1 MILAVDIGNTNVVL
15 GGIEAGKIL
24 FEARIATDLIK
35 TSDQYAVELKNIL
48 SLYEVT
54 GGDFEGSIISS
65 VVPPVLNSFRT
76 AIRKLTGK
84 LPLVVGPG
92 IKTGLN
98 ILIDNPSQT
107 GGDLIVGAVAAIHE
121 YEPPMALIDMGTATT
136 LSVIDG
142 KGYFLGGAIMAGVNL
157 CLNALN
163 SGTSQL
169 PKIDLHNPGKV
180 IGSNTD
186 ECMKSGAVYGTA
198 CMLDG
203 LIDRV
208 EKELGE
214 KVTVVGTGGLAP
226 VIMRHCTHDIILE
239 DDLLLL
245 GLGVIYAKNT
255 RR

>member
-1 MILAVDIGNTNVVL
+1 MAHRFSNQNPPSPRFVDPYRDRRGTGPKKPRQPLPRETPDFWDLGDGLAMAWL
-15 GGIEAGKIL
+15 GH
-24 FEARIATDLIK
+24 
-35 TSDQYAVELKNIL
+35 
-48 SLYEVT
+48 
-54 GGDFEGSIISS
+54 SS
-65 VVPPVLNSFRT
+65 VFLRMN
-76 AIRKLTGK
+76 GK
-84 LPLVVGPG
+84 
-92 IKTGLN
+92 N
-98 ILIDNPSQT
+98 ILIDPIFNRYSSPVPFIGPKRFPGEIIT
-107 GGDLIVGAVAAIHE
+107 PA
-121 YEPPMALIDMGTATT
+121 
-136 LSVIDG
+136 
-142 KGYFLGGAIMAGVNL
+142 
-157 CLNALN
+157 
-163 SGTSQL
+163 QL